1 MGDEADNI
9 VKSFSFVEGDEKE
22 YAKVKERF
30 DQHFIIKRT
39 WSSNKFTL
47 RKSFSRAQRKLAQ
60 SQLMTQKIEQDKI
73 DSDDGF
79 S

>member
-9 VKSFSFVEGDEKE
+9 VKSFSFAEGDEKE

-39 WSSNKFTL
+39 
-47 RKSFSRAQRKLAQ
+47 
-60 SQLMTQKIEQDKI
+60 
-73 DSDDGF
+73 
-79 S
+79 